1 MSLSAI
7 PQGPRT
13 LMVAIAL
20 VALYVGY
27 AQLTAPWLTVEQKQ
41 QKMMVS
47 THDKEASPALQ
58 QRAERYFQEDPWV
71 KTANASFG
79 DNSRF
84 MYFQNHELFNE
95 DRSIKVDP
103 IAMLWQDDKSETPY
117 TLTARSAQLDA
128 TTKFKLDSNEF
139 GAISSGQLHGDVRIT
154 GPDGLRIE
162 GRTFSISDNALK
174 ITTSQPVKFSWGP
187 HSGIAQ
193 SGAEIDLLSSG
204 PDNKRGLMAITD
216 VQRIR
221 LLGRVDCDL
230 LFQDDAAGSE
240 AVKLKISAANGFEF
254 FMPTHEATFFGFA
267 DRELKKDNQIMIER
281 PTISGGLD
289 RLFCSKLTLQ
299 FQPAVVETEEP
310 KKRSTKLQLASIQAE
325 GSKVVFTSR
334 EQNVAA
340 LMSRLK
346 YHIEERVMELAGSV
360 VAATGRPKP
369 VQIYQSTSMLTAA
382 HVLVAHDKENQ
393 IHTIQC
399 LGPGQ
404 LEPSDL
410 PSAAR
415 RQENEVTFFAKWS
428 ESLVM
433 RQLPEQKV
441 TLKGS
446 VVVSQSN
453 AADTVATDT
462 NAADINAADT
472 GTTAPAGTGMSLS
485 GDLIEMTGTAGGD
498 PAEIVIGAGKASKKT
513 GMDFS
518 RIRPKVLTA
527 TGNVLVTHNRVTGH
541 INENLTVTFIEQHSR
556 PAAVD
561 KTKPISQSSVLS
573 GPGDDQGETKFCCD
587 TAKANINLLQNAQ
600 QKQSAEWKD
609 VWLIGKVQIEHTGLT
624 EDDNF
629 SAKGNALSAKSGF
642 KTISD
647 VSLFGDPAEARLA
660 AHRVEGPRIDLQER
674 DPSVNGP
681 GSIRFVNDKSF
692 KGKPLEKPSVVEIYW
707 TDSMT
712 YSNRTAHFIGNI
724 RAVMTNELDHKVQLT
739 CASMKVFF
747 TSDLQMQADKKKKNS
762 LQADTSDSD
771 DGSIERIECESKV
784 VVDIDQLKEVD
795 IDQMTEKIVVSRNH
809 AEFSDLKVNM
819 ITGEFY
825 ATGSGSSGIVESTNL
840 NSQNTPR
847 TTPRAV
853 ARANTAVA
861 TPTDKFVFVQAKFI
875 GSIEGNYKLRFV
887 QLKQHVRGVFGPVR
901 QMGEKIVLDEL
912 NVNELPLNTGSMRCE
927 NLSFSQIDSSDSQG
941 QPHFEMVAESNTN
954 DGSGGTHA
962 PCHLESSEIS
972 GDADEIK
979 YDSSK
984 QQFILRA
991 DKGRQATVS
1000 YRPGPGSDAQT
1011 LTGEQFEYYRE
1022 RNKLVA
1028 SEITGVQTA
1037 GDIRPAGR

>member
-1 MSLSAI
+1 MSLSTV
-7 PQGPRT
+7 PRGPRT

-27 AQLTAPWLTVEQKQ
+27 SQLTSPWLTVEQKQ
-41 QKMMVS
+41 QKVVES
-47 THDKEASPALQ
+47 TSGKEASPALL
-58 QRAERYFQEDPWV
+58 QRAEMWFKEDQWMKDPNV
-71 KTANASFG
+71 RFG
-79 DNSRF
+79 DSTRV
-84 MYFQNHELFNE
+84 MYFDNHELFNE
-95 DRSIKVDP
+95 DHSIKVDP
-103 IAMLWQDDKSETPY
+103 IAMMWQDDKSETPY
-117 TLTARSAQLDA
+117 TLTADSAQLDA

-204 PDNKRGLMAITD
+204 PEDQKGLMAITD

-230 LFQDDAAGSE
+230 LFQDEDAGSE
-240 AVKLKISAANGFEF
+240 AIKLKINAANGFEF
-254 FMPTHEATFFGFA
+254 FIPTHEATFFGFA
-267 DRELKKDNQIMIER
+267 DRKLKKDNQILIER

-289 RLFCSKLTLQ
+289 ELFCSKLTLQ
-299 FQPAVVETEEP
+299 FQPAVVESEEP
-310 KKRSTKLQLASIQAE
+310 KKRSTKLLLANIQAE
-325 GSKVVFTSR
+325 GSKVIFRSR
-334 EQNVAA
+334 EQDVTAI
-340 LMSRLK
+340 MSRLK
-346 YHIEERVMELAGSV
+346 YHIEERVMELSGSV

-369 VQIYQSTSMLTAA
+369 VQIYQSTKMLTAA
-382 HVLVAHDKENQ
+382 HLLVVHDKDNQ
-393 IHTIQC
+393 VRTIQC
-399 LGPGQ
+399 TGPGQ
-404 LEPSDL
+404 IEPSDL
-410 PSAAR
+410 PSS
-415 RQENEVTFFAKWS
+415 ENRPENDVTFSAKWS

-433 RQLPEQKV
+433 RQVPEQKV
-441 TLKGS
+441 MLKGN

-453 AADTVATDT
+453 ATETIATGTVATVDAG
-462 NAADINAADT
+462 AA
-472 GTTAPAGTGMSLS
+472 MSLS
-485 GDLIEMTGTAGGD
+485 GDVIEMTGTTAID
-498 PAEIVIGAGKASKKT
+498 PDGITNTVNKDSEKS

-518 RIRPKVLTA
+518 RIKPKELTA
-527 TGNVLVTHNRVTGH
+527 TGNVLLTHNRVTGH
-541 INENLTVTFIEQHSR
+541 INEKLTVTFTDQNS
-556 PAAVD
+556 PTAAAD
-561 KTKPISQSSVLS
+561 KTKSISQSSILS
-573 GPGDDQGETKFCCD
+573 DSQDDQGETNFSCD
-587 TAKANINLLQNAQ
+587 TAKANINLLQNDRK
-600 QKQSAEWKD
+600 KQSAEWKD
-609 VWLIGKVQIEHTGLT
+609 VWLFGKVQIEHTGLT
-624 EDDNF
+624 KEDTF

-642 KTISD
+642 NTISD

-681 GSIRFVNDKSF
+681 GSIRFVNDKVLN
-692 KGKPLEKPSVVEIYW
+692 GKPLEKPSVVEIYW

-712 YSNRTAHFIGNI
+712 YSNCTAKFIGNI

-747 TSDLQMQADKKKKNS
+747 TSDLQMQTDKKKKNA
-762 LQADTSDSD
+762 LQANTTDSE
-771 DGSIERIECESKV
+771 DGSIERIECDSKV
-784 VVDIDQLKEVD
+784 VVDIDQMKENVL
-795 IDQMTEKIVVSRNH
+795 VSRNH

-819 ITGEFY
+819 ITGEFS
-825 ATGSGSSGIVESTNL
+825 ATGSGSSGIVESTSL
-840 NSQNTPR
+840 NSGNTPR
-847 TTPRAV
+847 TSPRAV

-861 TPTDKFVFVQAKFI
+861 TPTDEFVFVQARFI
-875 GSIEGNYKLRFV
+875 GSIEGNYELRFV

-901 QMGEKIVLDEL
+901 QMGERIVLDGF

-927 NLSFSQIDSSDSQG
+927 NLSFSQIESSDNQG
-941 QPHFEMVAESNTN
+941 PPQFEMVAKSNTN
-954 DGSGGTHA
+954 DGDGGTHA
-962 PCHLESSEIS
+962 PCHLESIEIS

-1000 YRPGPGSDAQT
+1000 YRPNPGADAQT

-1037 GDIRPAGR
+1037 GDLRPAGR

>member
-1 MSLSAI
+1 MSLSTI
-7 PQGPRT
+7 PRGPRT

-27 AQLTAPWLTVEQKQ
+27 SQLTSPWLTVEQKQ
-41 QKMMVS
+41 QKVVES
-47 THDKEASPALQ
+47 TPDKVASPALL
-58 QRAERYFQEDPWV
+58 QRAEMWFKEDPWV
-71 KTANASFG
+71 KTANARFG

-84 MYFQNHELFNE
+84 MYFQNHELFND

-162 GRTFSISDNALK
+162 GRTLSISDNALK

-204 PDNKRGLMAITD
+204 PEDERGLMAITD

-230 LFQDDAAGSE
+230 LFQDDDAGIE

-254 FMPTHEATFFGFA
+254 FIPTHEATFFGFA

-299 FQPAVVETEEP
+299 FQPAVVESEEP
-310 KKRSTKLQLASIQAE
+310 ENRSTKLQLASIQAE
-325 GSKVVFTSR
+325 GSKVIFTSR
-334 EQNVAA
+334 EQNVTAI
-340 LMSRLK
+340 MSRLK
-346 YHIEERVMELAGSV
+346 YFIAERVMELSGSV

-369 VQIYQSTSMLTAA
+369 VQIYQSTSMLNAS
-382 HVLVAHDKENQ
+382 HVLVAHGKDNK

-399 LGPGQ
+399 IGPGQ

-410 PSAAR
+410 PSAER
-415 RQENEVTFFAKWS
+415 RSESGGTFFAKWS

-433 RQLPEQKV
+433 RQVTEQKV

-453 AADTVATDT
+453 AADTEASD
-462 NAADINAADT
+462 D
-472 GTTAPAGTGMSLS
+472 AGTGISLS
-485 GDLIEMTGTAGGD
+485 GDVIEMTGTSAKD
-498 PAEIVIGAGKASKKT
+498 PVGIVNAASNGSKKS
-513 GMDFS
+513 GLDLS
-518 RIRPKVLTA
+518 RITPKELTV
-527 TGNVLVTHNRVTGH
+527 TGNVLLTHNRVTGH
-541 INENLTVTFIEQHSR
+541 INEKLTVTFTEQHS
-556 PAAVD
+556 PAVAMAD
-561 KTKPISQSSVLS
+561 KTKQISQSSLLS
-573 GPGDDQGETKFCCD
+573 DSQDNQGETIFSCN

-609 VWLIGKVQIEHTGLT
+609 VWLFGKVEIEHTGST
-624 EDDNF
+624 KDDSF
-629 SAKGNALSAKSGF
+629 SARGNALSAKSGLNAS
-642 KTISD
+642 SD

-660 AHRVEGPRIDLQER
+660 SRRVEGPRIDLQER

-681 GSIRFVNDKSF
+681 GSIRFVNDKGF
-692 KGKPLEKPSVVEIYW
+692 NGKPLEKPSVVEIYW

-724 RAVMTNELDHKVQLT
+724 RAVMTNEMDHKVGLT

-747 TSDLQMQADKKKKNS
+747 TSDLQMQADKKKKNI

-771 DGSIERIECESKV
+771 EGPIERIECNSKV
-784 VVDIDQLKEVD
+784 VVDIDQLKEN
-795 IDQMTEKIVVSRNH
+795 IVVSRNH

-819 ITGEFY
+819 ITGEFN
-825 ATGSGSSGIVESTNL
+825 ATGSGSSGIVESTSL
-840 NSQNTPR
+840 NSRNTPR

-861 TPTDKFVFVQAKFI
+861 TPTDEFVFVQARFI
-875 GSIEGNYKLRFV
+875 GSIEGNYKLQFV

-901 QMGEKIVLDEL
+901 RMGEKIVLDGL

-927 NLSFSQIDSSDSQG
+927 NLSFSQIESSDNQG
-941 QPHFEMVAESNTN
+941 PPQFEMVAESNTD
-954 DGSGGTHA
+954 DGHRGTRA

-991 DKGRQATVS
+991 DKGRQSTVS
-1000 YRPGPGSDAQT
+1000 YRPNPGADAQT
-1011 LTGEQFEYYRE
+1011 LTGEQFEYYRD

-1037 GDIRPAGR
+1037 GDLSPTGR

>member
-1 MSLSAI
+1 
-7 PQGPRT
+7 
-13 LMVAIAL
+13 MVAIAL

-27 AQLTAPWLTVEQKQ
+27 SQLTSPWLTVEQRQ
-41 QKMMVS
+41 QKVVES
-47 THDKEASPALQ
+47 TPEKGASPALL
-58 QRAERYFQEDPWV
+58 QRAEMWFKEDPWV
-71 KTANASFG
+71 KTANARFG

-103 IAMLWQDDKSETPY
+103 IAMLWQDEKSETPY

-128 TTKFKLDSNEF
+128 TTRFKLDSNEF

-204 PDNKRGLMAITD
+204 PEDKRGLMAITD

-230 LFQDDAAGSE
+230 LFQDDDAGSE

-254 FMPTHEATFFGFA
+254 FIPTHEATFFGFA

-299 FQPAVVETEEP
+299 FQPGVVESEEP
-310 KKRSTKLQLASIQAE
+310 TKRSTKLQLASIQAE
-325 GSKVVFTSR
+325 GSKVIFTSH
-334 EQNVAA
+334 EQNVTAI
-340 LMSRLK
+340 MSRLK
-346 YHIEERVMELAGSV
+346 YYIAERVMELSGSV
-360 VAATGRPKP
+360 VAATSRPKP

-382 HVLVAHDKENQ
+382 QVLVAHDKDNQ

-399 LGPGQ
+399 IGPGQ

-415 RQENEVTFFAKWS
+415 RSKNDGTFFAKWS

-433 RQLPEQKV
+433 RQMPEQKV

-446 VVVSQSN
+446 VAVSQLN
-453 AADTVATDT
+453 AADTD
-462 NAADINAADT
+462 ADDDADT
-472 GTTAPAGTGMSLS
+472 TTDAGTGISLS
-485 GDLIEMTGTAGGD
+485 GDVIEMTGTSANGAVG
-498 PAEIVIGAGKASKKT
+498 IVNAASKTSKKS
-513 GMDFS
+513 GMDLS
-518 RIRPKVLTA
+518 RITPKELTA
-527 TGNVLVTHNRVTGH
+527 TGNVLLTHNRVTGH
-541 INENLTVTFIEQHSR
+541 IHEKLTVTFTEQHS
-556 PAAVD
+556 PAAVAD
-561 KTKPISQSSVLS
+561 KTKPISQSSLLS
-573 GPGDDQGETKFCCD
+573 GPQDDQGETNFFCD
-587 TAKANINLLQNAQ
+587 TAKAQINLLQNAQ

-609 VWLIGKVQIEHTGLT
+609 VWLFGKVQIEHIGATK
-624 EDDNF
+624 DDSF

-642 KTISD
+642 NTISD
-647 VSLFGDPAEARLA
+647 VSLFGDPAEARLGLR
-660 AHRVEGPRIDLQER
+660 RVEGPRIDLQER

-681 GSIRFVNDKSF
+681 GSIRFVNDKGF
-692 KGKPLEKPSVVEIYW
+692 NGKPLEKPSVVEIYW

-724 RAVMTNELDHKVQLT
+724 RAVMTNELDHKVELT

-747 TSDLQMQADKKKKNS
+747 TSDLQMQADKKKKNT
-762 LQADTSDSD
+762 LQADTSVSD
-771 DGSIERIECESKV
+771 QGPIERIECDSKV
-784 VVDIDQLKEVD
+784 VVDIDQMKE
-795 IDQMTEKIVVSRNH
+795 TTVVSRNH

-819 ITGEFY
+819 ITGEFS
-825 ATGSGSSGIVESTNL
+825 ATGSGSSGIVESTSL
-840 NSQNTPR
+840 NSTNTPR
-847 TTPRAV
+847 TAPRAV

-861 TPTDKFVFVQAKFI
+861 TPTDEFVFVQARFI
-875 GSIEGNYKLRFV
+875 GSIEGNYKLQFV
-887 QLKQHVRGVFGPVR
+887 QLKQHVRGIFGPVR
-901 QMGEKIVLDEL
+901 QMGEKIVLDGL

-927 NLSFSQIDSSDSQG
+927 NLSFSQIESSDIQG
-941 QPHFEMVAESNTN
+941 PPQFEMVAESNTN
-954 DGSGGTHA
+954 DGYSGTRA

-1000 YRPGPGSDAQT
+1000 YRPNPSADAQT
-1011 LTGEQFEYYRE
+1011 LTGEQFEYYRD

-1037 GDIRPAGR
+1037 GDLRPSGR

>member
-1 MSLSAI
+1 MSLSTI
-7 PQGPRT
+7 PRGPRT
-13 LMVAIAL
+13 LMVAIAM

-27 AQLTAPWLTVEQKQ
+27 SQLTSPWLTVEQKQ
-41 QKMMVS
+41 QKVMER
-47 THDKEASPALQ
+47 TPDQEASPALL
-58 QRAERYFQEDPWV
+58 QRAEMWFKEDPWV
-71 KTANASFG
+71 KTANARFG

-95 DRSIKVDP
+95 ARSIKVDP

-204 PDNKRGLMAITD
+204 PEDEKGLMAITD

-230 LFQDDAAGSE
+230 LFRDDDAASE

-254 FMPTHEATFFGFA
+254 FIPTHEATFFGFA
-267 DRELKKDNQIMIER
+267 DRELKEDNQIMIER

-299 FQPAVVETEEP
+299 FQPAVVESEEP
-310 KKRSTKLQLASIQAE
+310 TKRSTKLQLASIQAE
-325 GSKVVFTSR
+325 GSKVIFTSR
-334 EQNVAA
+334 EQNVTAI
-340 LMSRLK
+340 MSRLK
-346 YHIEERVMELAGSV
+346 YYIAERVVELSGSV
-360 VAATGRPKP
+360 EAATGRPKP
-369 VQIYQSTSMLTAA
+369 VKIHQSTSMLTAA
-382 HVLVAHDKENQ
+382 HIRVAHDQDNQ

-399 LGPGQ
+399 IGPGQ
-404 LEPSDL
+404 LEPSNL
-410 PSAAR
+410 PSAPKR
-415 RQENEVTFFAKWS
+415 SESDGTFFAKWS

-433 RQLPEQKV
+433 RQVPEQKV

-453 AADTVATDT
+453 ANDTDT
-462 NAADINAADT
+462 IAD
-472 GTTAPAGTGMSLS
+472 AGTGISLS
-485 GDLIEMTGTAGGD
+485 GNVVEMTGTSAID
-498 PAEIVIGAGKASKKT
+498 PVRIVNAASKASKKS
-513 GMDFS
+513 GMDLS
-518 RIRPKVLTA
+518 RITPKELTA
-527 TGNVLVTHNRVTGH
+527 TGNVLLTHNRVTGH
-541 INENLTVTFIEQHSR
+541 INEKLTVTFTEQHS
-556 PAAVD
+556 PAAAVAVAD
-561 KTKPISQSSVLS
+561 KTKPISQSSLLS
-573 GPGDDQGETKFCCD
+573 GSPDDQGETNFFCD

-600 QKQSAEWKD
+600 QQQSAEWKD
-609 VWLIGKVQIEHTGLT
+609 VWLFGKVQIEHIGATK
-624 EDDNF
+624 DDSF

-642 KTISD
+642 NTISD
-647 VSLFGDPAEARLA
+647 VSLFGDPAEARLGLR
-660 AHRVEGPRIDLQER
+660 RVEGPRIDLQER

-681 GSIRFVNDKSF
+681 GSIRFVNDKGF
-692 KGKPLEKPSVVEIYW
+692 NGKPLEKPSVVEIYW

-712 YSNRTAHFIGNI
+712 YSNRTANFIGNI
-724 RAVMTNELDHKVQLT
+724 RAVMTNELDHKVELT
-739 CASMKVFF
+739 CASMRVFF
-747 TSDLQMQADKKKKNS
+747 TSDLQMQADKKKKNA
-762 LQADTSDSD
+762 LQADASDSD
-771 DGSIERIECESKV
+771 EGPIERIECDSKV
-784 VVDIDQLKEVD
+784 VVDIDQMKD
-795 IDQMTEKIVVSRNH
+795 SIVVSRNH
-809 AEFSDLKVNM
+809 AAFSDLKVNM
-819 ITGEFY
+819 ITGEFN
-825 ATGSGSSGIVESTNL
+825 ATGSGSSGIVESTSL
-840 NSQNTPR
+840 NSSNTPR

-861 TPTDKFVFVQAKFI
+861 TPTEEFVFVQARFI
-875 GSIEGNYKLRFV
+875 GSIEGNYKLQFV

-901 QMGEKIVLDEL
+901 QMGEKIVLDGL

-927 NLSFSQIDSSDSQG
+927 NLSFSRIESSDSQG
-941 QPHFEMVAESNTN
+941 PPQFEMVAESNKN
-954 DGSGGTHA
+954 DGNSGTRA

-1000 YRPGPGSDAQT
+1000 YRPNPSADAQT
-1011 LTGEQFEYYRE
+1011 LTGEQFEYYRD

-1037 GDIRPAGR
+1037 GDLRPSAR

>member
-1 MSLSAI
+1 MSLSTI
-7 PQGPRT
+7 PRGPRT

-27 AQLTAPWLTVEQKQ
+27 SQLTSPWLTVEQKQ
-41 QKMMVS
+41 QKVVES
-47 THDKEASPALQ
+47 TPDKEASPALL
-58 QRAERYFQEDPWV
+58 QRAEMWFKEDPWV
-71 KTANASFG
+71 KTANSRFG

-139 GAISSGQLHGDVRIT
+139 GAISSGQLYGDVRIT

-204 PDNKRGLMAITD
+204 PEDERGLMAITD

-230 LFQDDAAGSE
+230 LFQDGDAGIE
-240 AVKLKISAANGFEF
+240 AIKLKISAANGFEF
-254 FMPTHEATFFGFA
+254 FIPTHEATFFGFA

-299 FQPAVVETEEP
+299 FQPAVVESEEP
-310 KKRSTKLQLASIQAE
+310 EKRSTNLQLASIQAE
-325 GSKVVFTSR
+325 GSKVIFTSR
-334 EQNVAA
+334 EQNVTAI
-340 LMSRLK
+340 MSRLK
-346 YHIEERVMELAGSV
+346 YYIAERVMELSGSV

-369 VQIYQSTSMLTAA
+369 VQIYQSTSMLTAS
-382 HVLVAHDKENQ
+382 HVLVAHSKDNQ

-399 LGPGQ
+399 SGPGQ

-410 PSAAR
+410 PSAER
-415 RQENEVTFFAKWS
+415 RSESDGTFFAKWS

-433 RQLPEQKV
+433 RQVPEQKI

-446 VVVSQSN
+446 VVVSQLI
-453 AADTVATDT
+453 AADTETRDDA
-462 NAADINAADT
+462 
-472 GTTAPAGTGMSLS
+472 GTTADTDTRADAGTGISLS
-485 GDLIEMTGTAGGD
+485 GDVIEMTGTSAKD
-498 PAEIVIGAGKASKKT
+498 PLGIVNAASKASKKS
-513 GMDFS
+513 GMDLS
-518 RIRPKVLTA
+518 RITPKELTA
-527 TGNVLVTHNRVTGH
+527 TGNVLLTHNRVTGH
-541 INENLTVTFIEQHSR
+541 INEKLTVTFTEQHSS
-556 PAAVD
+556 AAAMAD
-561 KTKPISQSSVLS
+561 KTKQISQSSLLS
-573 GPGDDQGETKFCCD
+573 DSQDDQGETNFSCN
-587 TAKANINLLQNAQ
+587 TAKANINLLQNAP

-609 VWLIGKVQIEHTGLT
+609 VWLFGKVEIEHTGST
-624 EDDNF
+624 KDDSF

-642 KTISD
+642 NTISD

-660 AHRVEGPRIDLQER
+660 SRRVEGPRIDLQER

-681 GSIRFVNDKSF
+681 GSIRFVNDKGF
-692 KGKPLEKPSVVEIYW
+692 NGKTLEKPSVVEIYW

-712 YSNRTAHFIGNI
+712 YSNRTANFIGNI
-724 RAVMTNELDHKVQLT
+724 RAVMTNELDHKVGLT

-747 TSDLQMQADKKKKNS
+747 TSDLQMQADKKKKNI

-771 DGSIERIECESKV
+771 EGPIERIECNSKV
-784 VVDIDQLKEVD
+784 VVDIDQMKEN
-795 IDQMTEKIVVSRNH
+795 IVVSRNH

-819 ITGEFY
+819 ITGEFN
-825 ATGSGSSGIVESTNL
+825 ATGSGSSGIVESTSL
-840 NSQNTPR
+840 NSRNTPR
-847 TTPRAV
+847 ATPRDV

-861 TPTDKFVFVQAKFI
+861 TPTDEFVFVQARFI
-875 GSIEGNYKLRFV
+875 GSIEGNYKLQFV

-901 QMGEKIVLDEL
+901 QMGEKIVLDGL

-927 NLSFSQIDSSDSQG
+927 NLSFSQIESSDNQG
-941 QPHFEMVAESNTN
+941 PPQFEMVAESNTD
-954 DGSGGTHA
+954 DGHSGTRA
-962 PCHLESSEIS
+962 PCHLESIEIS

-984 QQFILRA
+984 QQFILRG
-991 DKGRQATVS
+991 DKGRQAMVTFRADPS
-1000 YRPGPGSDAQT
+1000 ADAQT
-1011 LTGEQFEYYRE
+1011 LTGEQFDYYRE

-1028 SEITGVQTA
+1028 SEITGVQTT
-1037 GDIRPAGR
+1037 GDLRTTGR